1 MEKVKLTQEQADA
14 VVMFKKEQFKALK
27 REKKKPSHNLSDWAL
42 PLFELDADDIQNAL
56 FEGYE
61 VEPEFY
67 VGDWVNHRLHGFGKV
82 IEVNKTTLEIYRSS
96 GDEEG
101 AYVWHKKN
109 VRHATKQEAWWAKHG
124 RNVWELKPGDII
136 RVPGRSYHEV
146 TSSIND
152 CKRGEYT
159 FDDRY
164 DLNVDE
170 LKSGIYELACFAED
184 RKDVDND

>member
-1 MEKVKLTQEQADA
+1 MVRVKINQKQADA
-14 VVMFKKEQFKALK
+14 IERLKKEQYKRIEEVKANS
-27 REKKKPSHNLSDWAL
+27 EIYLSDWEK
-42 PLFELDADDIQNAL
+42 PLFQLDADDIQNAL

-67 VGDWVNHRLHGFGKV
+67 VGDWVNHRLHGIGKV
-82 IEVNKTTLEIYRSS
+82 IEVNKNTLEIYRSS

-101 AYVWHKKN
+101 AYVWRKKN

-124 RNVWELKPGDII
+124 RDVWELKPGDII
-136 RVPGRSYHEV
+136 RVPGRSFHEV

-152 CKRGEYT
+152 CKRGKYT
-159 FDDRY
+159 FNDGY

-170 LKSGIYELACFAED
+170 LKSGIYELACLVED
-184 RKDVDND
+184 RKDVDNE